1 MSSFRWG
8 IIAHLTPRNSQ
19 VADRELRQPLLSC
32 LSSTVVPSSLKKHAS
47 TIFGSHTVTV
57 LSRSGYHISFERRDP
72 GLPKDTKNLIFL
84 INRCSLSQVQNTS
97 FQHGFLV
104 CRPQPTSSTLWP
116 VIQSNIAREH
126 AIVSQ
131 MKDLIKAFHL
141 NPNNQ
146 KFLV

>member
-1 MSSFRWG
+1 MRYDSLPNSKKQQSDSQRGWCKSCFP
-8 IIAHLTPRNSQ
+8 ITP
-19 VADRELRQPLLSC
+19 VLLFLPASKTC
-32 LSSTVVPSSLKKHAS
+32 LNNLV
-47 TIFGSHTVTV
+47 SHSVTSW
-57 LSRSGYHISFERRDP
+57 SRSGYHISFERGDP
-72 GLPKDTKNLIFL
+72 GLPKDTKILIFL

-104 CRPQPTSSTLWP
+104 CWPQPTSSTLWP

-131 MKDLIKAFHL
+131 MKDFIKAFHL